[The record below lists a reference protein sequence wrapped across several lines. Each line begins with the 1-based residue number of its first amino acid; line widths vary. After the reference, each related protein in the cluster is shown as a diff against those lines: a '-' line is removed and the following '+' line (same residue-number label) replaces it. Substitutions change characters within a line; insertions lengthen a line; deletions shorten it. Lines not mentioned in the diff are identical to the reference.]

1 MSNVINK
8 ASKVDNMMTVVRLF
22 FITAL
27 SIFSGIVLA
36 QNQVPNTEI
45 KTLEGQ
51 SVNIQEYT
59 QNGKITILSF
69 WATWCSPC
77 KKELDAIADIYE
89 DWQTEYDLELVAIS
103 IDNTRAL
110 AKVKPMVQEKSWPY
124 TILTDSNQDLMRS
137 LQFQSIPQTFLLDK
151 EGNIVYTHTGYL
163 PGDEDEL
170 ELEIQKIK

>member
-8 ASKVDNMMTVVRLF
+8 ESKIVNMISVLRL
-22 FITAL
+22 ILIAVL
-27 SIFSGIVLA
+27 CIFSGRIYA
-36 QNQVPNTEI
+36 QDQLPNTKV

-51 SVNIQEYT
+51 AVNIQDYT
-59 QNGKITILSF
+59 QNGKMTILSF

-89 DWQTEYDLELVAIS
+89 DWQATYDVELIAVS
-103 IDNTRAL
+103 IDNARAL
-110 AKVKPMVQEKSWPY
+110 AKVKPMVQEKNWPY
-124 TILTDSNQDLMRS
+124 TILTDSNQDLMRA

-151 EGNIVYTHTGYL
+151 EGNIVYSHTGYL

-170 ELEIQKIK
+170 ELEMQKVN